1 MSPKGLTQEQL
12 DAYNEDGF
20 VIVRELFS
28 RDELAPLR
36 AAIDDDPTFDGSE
49 QGIPDSLGR
58 KWNTSVSTVTD
69 NSYIGCL
76 PRLNRMMDIVEDV
89 LGEEGYFWHMKLV
102 RKDKDAGG
110 KVDWHQDY
118 QFWYE
123 TVLTPDLVS
132 CSVAVDHN
140 SRANSCVRIAR
151 GTHKLGRLDFDR
163 GNVLMAD
170 EGRVNEILSRGHEI
184 IDCEMYP
191 GDVLVFHPL
200 ALHYSEQFTEGAE
213 RRTVAHCTYN
223 ARSNVPIA
231 ISGQEHRQYVR
242 TERLPDNHLE
252 DRLYDVVFAGHEFMD
267 NKKLNLVKG
276 DILY

>member
-1 MSPKGLTQEQL
+1 MSPKGLTQDQL

-20 VIVRELFS
+20 VIVRGLFS
-28 RDELAPLR
+28 EDELSPLR
-36 AAIDDDPTFDGSE
+36 TAIDHDPTFDGSE
-49 QGIPDSLGR
+49 QGIPDSMGR

-76 PRLNRMMDIVEDV
+76 PRLDKMMDIVEDV

-102 RKDKDAGG
+102 RKDRDAGG

-123 TVLTPDLVS
+123 TVLKPDLVS
-132 CSVAVDHN
+132 CSVAVDRN

-151 GTHKLGRLDFDR
+151 GTHKLGRIDFDR

-170 EGRVNEILSRGHEI
+170 EGRVNEILSRGYEVV
-184 IDCEMYP
+184 DCEMNP
-191 GDVLVFHPL
+191 GDILVFHPL
-200 ALHYSEQFTEGAE
+200 ALHASEEFAEGAE

-223 ARSNVPIA
+223 ARSNVPIPA
-231 ISGQEHRQYVR
+231 PGQEHRQYTR
-242 TERLPDNHLE
+242 TERLPSSYLKE
-252 DRLYDVVFAGHEFMD
+252 RLFDSVFAGHEFMD

-276 DILY
+276 TILY